1 MAIQAN
7 DITVKLTVQD
17 DASTTLNRVQREL
30 DETGREGRQAFDK
43 VDRSAE
49 KAGRELRN
57 FESKADRT
65 RLSVGKL
72 AAGLVSIAAAFEGIR
87 RTVGAGLGFIQAA
100 SEFEEA
106 AAKFGVV
113 FGDEAQRVALEFEQL
128 SSVVRRSQVELVT
141 AASSFQDLFV
151 PMGLTRQQ
159 AADLSTE
166 MVKLAVDVASFNNAQ
181 DVDVI
186 RNFQSALVGETEAV
200 RKYGVL
206 LDEARLKQLAYQN
219 GIADAG
225 EELTQQQKVLA
236 RIIALY
242 ADTAD
247 AQGDAARTADSFA
260 NTIKGIRGAAK
271 DLEVVFGQ
279 ELVKAT
285 REVLKELGGVEG
297 TTDLIKV
304 AFAAATT
311 VTEKFIRIVGSALGT
326 LRSAVFALGGTRR
339 VVALLRGEF
348 DLTGQAVSK
357 FADSISIALSA
368 IPPVFQALVGVVRVF
383 GRNAGEE
390 FTKAFGASITSGIAR
405 LRLNLSIAR
414 DVILEELNPFGDTS
428 TQREIFDQ
436 YARFAESTVV
446 AFADGA
452 RRVDIEQAGQELAV
466 RVVGLVGVIRQ
477 ALIREGL
484 EGPELDRQL
493 RASFDLLTQKLARF
507 SQETQVESLRRG
519 GRIEFAPDLQLD
531 QEKLGRFFAE
541 LERVVPGA
549 AAASRDLLQQN
560 FDKLTPVEIDVLGL
574 RRPGGDAELRSEVA
588 ADFEA
593 AETILRRA
601 VEKFRSGINEL
612 VGEGRDIQLRVS
624 DFFEVPETSEIV
636 EFVTDFFSKVQRV
649 QNQKVQELAAAFG
662 INLFDLDKEEAS
674 KRVVEAVKKVA
685 ATLAAE
691 SEEPM
696 SAAGRQA
703 GLAFNRALAK
713 AAEEFVPAED
723 PLLAFLQV
731 DEQLDQVA
739 TLKSI
744 LAGTFDEAAAQVTD
758 YYDGLREAA
767 IARANSSRESQE
779 LLKQELEILGQLEE
793 RDKAAARAKEAQRRT
808 IEGVTKA
815 LGDEAI
821 ATDLVNGFQQQFQQL
836 TAGLAQSFID
846 SEASFADFR
855 DAFLKG
861 ILQMITQALILKALT
876 AAFGGTAFGDFLGLP
891 APGAATGGV
900 FTGVGSMAVGDAPGV
915 TKGDGGQHGT
925 FFFEKGGVMKGKRTM
940 KAHADELKMFAKGG
954 LLEDVGSE
962 LKAFANGGVMAGAMG
977 MPIRQYATG
986 GIARTPQLAVFGEGR
1001 GAEAFVP
1008 LPDGARIPVKMDG
1021 GAQEVTVN
1029 LSVQSLDPR
1038 GAADVVLAQMPLIR
1052 REIAGALREGSDRTL
1067 LEGVRG
1073 ASRR

>member
-17 DASTTLNRVQREL
+17 DATSTLNRVQREL
-30 DETGREGRQAFDK
+30 DQTGREGRQAFDK

-49 KAGRELRN
+49 KAGRELRD
-57 FESKADRT
+57 FEGKADRT
-65 RLSVGKL
+65 RLSVAKL
-72 AAGLVSIAAAFEGIR
+72 ATGLVAIGAAFEGIR
-87 RTVGAGLGFIQAA
+87 RSVGAGLGFIQAA

-113 FGDEAQRVALEFEQL
+113 FGDEAQRVALEFEEL

-181 DVDVI
+181 DADVI

-206 LDEARLKQLAYQN
+206 LDEARLKQLAYNN
-219 GIADAG
+219 GIAEAG

-242 ADTAD
+242 ADTSD

-279 ELVKAT
+279 ELVAAT
-285 REVLKELGGVEG
+285 REVLEELGGVEG
-297 TTDLIKV
+297 ATDLIKV
-304 AFAAATT
+304 AFAAASA
-311 VTEKFIRIVGSALGT
+311 VTETFIRVLGGVAGTAKEFIDNFGGADRLIAAFRGELEKTPQYAEAFQAALAEVPGVLLAGAEGLVRLAGEIGTTIGDALVGSFGFSIERGSALLAVK
-326 LRSAVFALGGTRR
+326 LRSKPFEEIADQAQRLIDDGSTALSVESFVRAVEAPLEGIDLTRARLEVANELG
-339 VVALLRGEF
+339 LLRDTITF
-348 DLTGQAVSK
+348 DLDNYVEFLRQRGIDVS
-357 FADSISIALSA
+357 LE
-368 IPPVFQALVGVVRVF
+368 
-383 GRNAGEE
+383 AG
-390 FTKAFGASITSGIAR
+390 
-405 LRLNLSIAR
+405 N
-414 DVILEELNPFGDTS
+414 IL
-428 TQREIFDQ
+428 
-436 YARFAESTVV
+436 RFAEDVDPRKIQLAWSQIVQSV
-446 AFADGA
+446 DADA
-452 RRVDIEQAGQELAV
+452 
-466 RVVGLVGVIRQ
+466 
-477 ALIREGL
+477 
-484 EGPELDRQL
+484 L
-493 RASFDLLTQKLARF
+493 RAALTEAARN
-507 SQETQVESLRRG
+507 
-519 GRIEFAPDLQLD
+519 
-531 QEKLGRFFAE
+531 AE
-541 LERVVPGA
+541 DGI
-549 AAASRDLLQQN
+549 
-560 FDKLTPVEIDVLGL
+560 VEIDKAFIRLDELTGIDRGIRALEAVKDEIVQKI
-574 RRPGGDAELRSEVA
+574 GDIGSA
-588 ADFEA
+588 AGEA
-593 AETILRRA
+593 FT
-601 VEKFRSGINEL
+601 
-612 VGEGRDIQLRVS
+612 GEGRRIELRVS
-624 DFFEVPETSEIV
+624 DFFETPETNEIV
-636 EFVTDFFSKVQRV
+636 AFVTDFFSKVQQV
-649 QNQKVQELAAAFG
+649 QNQKAQELAAAFG
-662 INLFDLDKEEAS
+662 INLFDLDEAAAS
-674 KRVVEAVKKVA
+674 GRAVEVVKKVA
-685 ATLAAE
+685 ATLGAE

-696 SAAGRQA
+696 SAAGRKA

-713 AAEEFVPAED
+713 AAEDFVPAED
-723 PLLAFLQV
+723 PLLDFLGLS
-731 DEQLDQVA
+731 EQADQVA
-739 TLKSI
+739 TLNSI
-744 LAGTFDEAAAQVTD
+744 LAGTFDEAAAQVQD

-779 LLKQELEILGQLEE
+779 LLRQELELLGLLEE
-793 RDKAAARAKEAQRRT
+793 RDKAAVKAKGSKTRA
-808 IEGVTKA
+808 IERVNKA
-815 LGDEAI
+815 LNDEAI
-821 ATDLVNGFQQQFQQL
+821 ATNLVNGFQQQFEQL

-876 AAFGGTAFGDFLGLP
+876 AAFGGTPVGDLLGLE

-915 TKGDGGQHGT
+915 TKGDGGRHGT
-925 FFFEKGGVMKGKRTM
+925 FFFEKGGIMPGSM
-940 KAHADELKMFAKGG
+940 G
-954 LLEDVGSE
+954 LPVH
-962 LKAFANGGVMAGAMG
+962 
-977 MPIRQYATG
+977 QYATG
-986 GIARTPQLAVFGEGR
+986 GVARTPQLAVFGEGR

-1008 LPDGARIPVKMDG
+1008 LPDGARIPVKMQG
-1021 GAQEVTVN
+1021 GAQDVTVN

-1052 REIAGALREGSDRTL
+1052 KEIAGALREGSDRTL

>member
-17 DASTTLNRVQREL
+17 DATSTLNRVQREL
-30 DETGREGRQAFDK
+30 DQTGREGRQAFDK

-49 KAGRELRN
+49 KAGRELRD
-57 FESKADRT
+57 FEGKADRT
-65 RLSVGKL
+65 RLSVAKL
-72 AAGLVSIAAAFEGIR
+72 ATGLVAIGAAFEGIR
-87 RTVGAGLGFIQAA
+87 RSVGAGLGFIQAA

-113 FGDEAQRVALEFEQL
+113 FGDEAQRVALEFEEL

-181 DVDVI
+181 DADVI

-206 LDEARLKQLAYQN
+206 LDEARLKQLAYNN
-219 GIADAG
+219 GIAEAG

-242 ADTAD
+242 ADTSD

-279 ELVKAT
+279 ELVAAT
-285 REVLKELGGVEG
+285 REVLEELGGVEG
-297 TTDLIKV
+297 ATDLIKV
-304 AFAAATT
+304 AFAAASA
-311 VTEKFIRIVGSALGT
+311 VTETFIRVLGGVAGTAKEFIDNFGGADRLIAAFRGELEKTPQYAEAFQAALAEVPGVLLAGAEGLVRLAGEIGTTIGDALVGSFGFSIERGSALLAVK
-326 LRSAVFALGGTRR
+326 LRSKPFEDIADQAQRLIDDGSTALSVESFVRAVEAPLEGIDLTRARLEVANELG
-339 VVALLRGEF
+339 LLRDTITF
-348 DLTGQAVSK
+348 DLDNYVEFLRQRGIDVS
-357 FADSISIALSA
+357 LE
-368 IPPVFQALVGVVRVF
+368 
-383 GRNAGEE
+383 AG
-390 FTKAFGASITSGIAR
+390 
-405 LRLNLSIAR
+405 N
-414 DVILEELNPFGDTS
+414 IL
-428 TQREIFDQ
+428 
-436 YARFAESTVV
+436 RFAEDVDPRKIQLAWSQIVQSV
-446 AFADGA
+446 DADA
-452 RRVDIEQAGQELAV
+452 
-466 RVVGLVGVIRQ
+466 
-477 ALIREGL
+477 
-484 EGPELDRQL
+484 L
-493 RASFDLLTQKLARF
+493 RASLTEAARN
-507 SQETQVESLRRG
+507 
-519 GRIEFAPDLQLD
+519 
-531 QEKLGRFFAE
+531 AE
-541 LERVVPGA
+541 DGI
-549 AAASRDLLQQN
+549 
-560 FDKLTPVEIDVLGL
+560 VEIDAAFIRLDELTGIDRGIRALEAVKDEIVQKI
-574 RRPGGDAELRSEVA
+574 GDIGSA
-588 ADFEA
+588 AGEA
-593 AETILRRA
+593 FT
-601 VEKFRSGINEL
+601 
-612 VGEGRDIQLRVS
+612 GEGRRIELRVS
-624 DFFEVPETSEIV
+624 DFFETPETNEIV
-636 EFVTDFFSKVQRV
+636 AFVTDFFSKVQQV
-649 QNQKVQELAAAFG
+649 QNQKAQELAAAFG
-662 INLFDLDKEEAS
+662 INLFDLDEAAAS
-674 KRVVEAVKKVA
+674 GRAVEVVKNVA
-685 ATLAAE
+685 ATLGAE

-696 SAAGRQA
+696 SAAGRKA

-713 AAEEFVPAED
+713 AAEDFVPAED
-723 PLLAFLQV
+723 PLLDFLGLS
-731 DEQLDQVA
+731 EQADQVA
-739 TLKSI
+739 TLNSI
-744 LAGTFDEAAAQVTD
+744 LAGTFDEAAAQVQD

-779 LLKQELEILGQLEE
+779 LLRQELELLGLLEE
-793 RDKAAARAKEAQRRT
+793 RDKAAVKAKGSKTRA
-808 IEGVTKA
+808 IERVNKA
-815 LGDEAI
+815 LNDEAI
-821 ATDLVNGFQQQFQQL
+821 ATNLVNGFQQQFEQL

-876 AAFGGTAFGDFLGLP
+876 AAFGGTPVGDLLGLE

-915 TKGDGGQHGT
+915 TKGDGGRHGT
-925 FFFEKGGVMKGKRTM
+925 FFFEKGGIMPGSM
-940 KAHADELKMFAKGG
+940 G
-954 LLEDVGSE
+954 LPVH
-962 LKAFANGGVMAGAMG
+962 
-977 MPIRQYATG
+977 QYATG
-986 GIARTPQLAVFGEGR
+986 GVARTPQLAVFGEGR

-1008 LPDGARIPVKMDG
+1008 LPDGARIPVKMQG
-1021 GAQEVTVN
+1021 GAQDVTVN

-1052 REIAGALREGSDRTL
+1052 KEIAGALREGSDRTL

>member
-17 DASTTLNRVQREL
+17 DATPALNRVQREL
-30 DETGREGRQAFDK
+30 DQTGREGREAFDK

-49 KAGRELRN
+49 KAGRELRD
-57 FESKADRT
+57 FEGKADRT
-65 RLSVGKL
+65 RLSVAKL
-72 AAGLVSIAAAFEGIR
+72 ATGLVAIGAAFEGIR
-87 RTVGAGLGFIQAA
+87 RSVGAGLGFIEAA

-113 FGDEAQRVALEFEQL
+113 FGDEAQRVALEFEEL

-219 GIADAG
+219 GIAEAG

-279 ELVKAT
+279 ELVAAT
-285 REVLKELGGVEG
+285 REVLEELGGVEG

-311 VTEKFIRIVGSALGT
+311 VTEKFIRSVG
-326 LRSAVFALGGTRR
+326 AVLSKLKGAIDELGGADK
-339 VVALLRGEF
+339 VVAALRGELELSEDSLRAFAQASSELPDVLTASFNVMISAAKVAGRAIAKGLVGEIGGTF
-348 DLTGQAVSK
+348 DREYAK
-357 FADSISIALSA
+357 FAAKAKVVLENPISAA
-368 IPPVFQALVGVVRVF
+368 GALVGGVGVLDITDQDVINETAKLSKLTRDEVR
-383 GRNAGEE
+383 
-390 FTKAFGASITSGIAR
+390 KAFEGSLEGLDLTVARGRLLLAFEDLTDPAALVRIASSNIEGGINGSEEAIQDRVDLYLDRTAALLGDTRDELDNRLQLLGDVDPITRQRVIDAFAQAIPVEDLEGLLRANAEKISR
-405 LRLNLSIAR
+405 LDFDLLKLS
-414 DVILEELNPFGDTS
+414 DVFSIDPDLEELQAAADRAA
-428 TQREIFDQ
+428 REFQDVLT
-436 YARFAESTVV
+436 RLS
-446 AFADGA
+446 
-452 RRVDIEQAGQELAV
+452 
-466 RVVGLVGVIRQ
+466 
-477 ALIREGL
+477 EGL
-484 EGPELDRQL
+484 SSAVGDV
-493 RASFDLLTQKLARF
+493 K
-507 SQETQVESLRRG
+507 
-519 GRIEFAPDLQLD
+519 
-531 QEKLGRFFAE
+531 
-541 LERVVPGA
+541 
-549 AAASRDLLQQN
+549 SRDL
-560 FDKLTPVEIDVLGL
+560 K
-574 RRPGGDAELRSEVA
+574 
-588 ADFEA
+588 
-593 AETILRRA
+593 
-601 VEKFRSGINEL
+601 
-612 VGEGRDIQLRVS
+612 VS
-624 DFFEVPETSEIV
+624 DFFKVPETNEIV
-636 EFVTDFFSKVQRV
+636 SFVTDFFSKVQQV

-662 INLFDLDKEEAS
+662 IKLFDLDEEKAS
-674 KRVVEAVKKVA
+674 GRAVKAVRNVA
-685 ATLAAE
+685 ATLGAE

-696 SAAGRQA
+696 SAAGRKA

-713 AAEEFVPAED
+713 AAEDFVPAED
-723 PLLAFLQV
+723 PLLAFLDLSVQA
-731 DEQLDQVA
+731 DQVA
-739 TLKSI
+739 TLNSI

-779 LLKQELEILGQLEE
+779 LLQKELELLGRLEE
-793 RDKAAARAKEAQRRT
+793 RDLRLARIQEDRMTLAGQ
-808 IEGVTKA
+808 
-815 LGDEAI
+815 LGAMLNEQKI
-821 ATDLVNGFQQQFQQL
+821 QQDLVNQSVQAFDQL
-836 TAGLAQSFID
+836 VGGLAQSFVD

-855 DAFLKG
+855 DQFIQSIA
-861 ILQMITQALILKALT
+861 QMIVKALLLLAIQ
-876 AAFGGTAFGDFLGLP
+876 AALGAADLGAFGDVLKLAAGLP
-891 APGAATGGV
+891 AEGKRKGGV
-900 FTGVGSMAVGDAPGV
+900 IPNVGSMSFGSAPGV
-915 TKGDGGQHGT
+915 TKGDQGFHDT
-925 FFFEKGGVMKGKRTM
+925 FFFAKGGVM
-940 KAHADELKMFAKGG
+940 
-954 LLEDVGSE
+954 
-962 LKAFANGGVMAGAMG
+962 
-977 MPIRQYATG
+977 PIHKYATG
-986 GIARTPQLAVFGEGR
+986 GVARTPQLAVFGEGR

-1021 GAQEVTVN
+1021 GAQDVTVN

-1038 GAADVVLAQMPLIR
+1038 GAADVVLQQMPLIR